1 VPRDE
6 REFVAGDLDE
16 GHAAIRAV
24 SGGWRAHLWYWRQVA
39 SILLSPWGAMPEGP
53 IPDGGAPMSSWLPDI
68 RAALRGVRRAP
79 LFSSLVIL
87 TLTIGI
93 GATSALFSVL
103 YPIVLA
109 DPPYPD
115 SDRLV
120 MVYERDGNDE
130 KSNVGFPTGDDIRRE
145 TRAFSSLA
153 MMAGWGPTQ
162 QFDGGVQSLTGASV
176 SHEYFQILRVR
187 PAIGRDFRPEED
199 TFGTRQVVIL
209 SDALWRRA
217 FAADSAVVGTTVTI
231 SATSY
236 LVAGVMPPDFR
247 DVLSPQA
254 ELWRPLGYEG
264 TEAPA
269 CRTCRHLRA
278 VARLRDGVTH
288 AAAALEVDAFFR
300 TLRERHPT
308 EYAATGAFLPTLKQ
322 EVTGDVRAPLLGL
335 FTAVLL
341 LLLLACTNVAN
352 LFLGR
357 AGERHGDL
365 AIRLA
370 LGAERGRLV
379 RLVSLESAVL
389 ALVGGTL
396 GLLLSWFG
404 TRVLLELMAVPPA
417 LADRAGMGPP
427 VALFAVLVTAL
438 SAMIGSALPA
448 MLALGESSLADV
460 RMGTRAV
467 VGRARHRMRNAVVVA
482 EVALAGLL
490 LAGAGLQVRTL
501 QGLLAVDTGFEP
513 AGLLTMQTYVL
524 GPRYQEDGASRQ
536 YYRELVDRVA
546 ALPGIEGAAVTSQLT
561 LGGNFDASG
570 MNREDL
576 PTLNPEDG
584 PSAQRFAVSPAFLDV
599 MGIGVLRGRG
609 FTREDRAGSLPV
621 MVINRSGADR
631 IFGSVDPIGKRVK
644 INGMHTPWRTIVGIV
659 EDVRHLSLEGTV
671 ENQVYLPFDQHSW
684 EEPALTLVTRTSGSP
699 AAAERAVAAAA
710 RQLDPGVAISGVRT
724 MDQVVGQAV
733 APRRLALSLV
743 GGFAVIAVIL
753 AVGGLYGVM
762 ASSVAERVREM
773 GVRAALGATPGALI
787 RQIVRSGLALA
798 GAGSA
803 IGIAAFLASGRI
815 IERFVYGVSTYDLPT
830 LVGVLL
836 LLATVAVLASL
847 VPALRAARADPVI
860 ALRE

>member
-1 VPRDE
+1 
-6 REFVAGDLDE
+6 
-16 GHAAIRAV
+16 
-24 SGGWRAHLWYWRQVA
+24 
-39 SILLSPWGAMPEGP
+39 
-53 IPDGGAPMSSWLPDI
+53 
-68 RAALRGVRRAP
+68 
-79 LFSSLVIL
+79 
-87 TLTIGI
+87 
-93 GATSALFSVL
+93 
-103 YPIVLA
+103 
-109 DPPYPD
+109 
-115 SDRLV
+115 
-120 MVYERDGNDE
+120 
-130 KSNVGFPTGDDIRRE
+130 
-145 TRAFSSLA
+145 
-153 MMAGWGPTQ
+153 MA
-162 QFDGGVQSLTGASV
+162 
-176 SHEYFQILRVR
+176 
-187 PAIGRDFRPEED
+187 
-199 TFGTRQVVIL
+199 
-209 SDALWRRA
+209 
-217 FAADSAVVGTTVTI
+217 
-231 SATSY
+231 
-236 LVAGVMPPDFR
+236 
-247 DVLSPQA
+247 
-254 ELWRPLGYEG
+254 
-264 TEAPA
+264 
-269 CRTCRHLRA
+269 
-278 VARLRDGVTH
+278 
-288 AAAALEVDAFFR
+288 
-300 TLRERHPT
+300 
-308 EYAATGAFLPTLKQ
+308 
-322 EVTGDVRAPLLGL
+322 
-335 FTAVLL
+335 
-341 LLLLACTNVAN
+341 
-352 LFLGR
+352 
-357 AGERHGDL
+357 
-365 AIRLA
+365 
-370 LGAERGRLV
+370 
-379 RLVSLESAVL
+379 
-389 ALVGGTL
+389 
-396 GLLLSWFG
+396 
-404 TRVLLELMAVPPA
+404 
-417 LADRAGMGPP
+417 PP

-513 AGLLTMQTYVL
+513 AGLLTMQLYVL
-524 GPRYQEDGASRQ
+524 GPRYQEDGSSRQ

-584 PSAQRFAVSPAFLDV
+584 PSAQRFAVSPAYLDV
-599 MGIGVLRGRG
+599 MGIAVLRGRG
-609 FTREDRAGSLPV
+609 FTPEDRDGSLPV
-621 MVINRSGADR
+621 MVINRSGAER
-631 IFGSVDPIGKRVK
+631 IFGSVDPLGKRVK

-710 RQLDPGVAISGVRT
+710 RQLDPGVAISGIRT
-724 MDQVVGQAV
+724 MDEVIGQAV